1 MSGAFEIR
9 RATPGDVD
17 AVAAL
22 FDAYREFYRQ
32 ASDLAGARAFIGERL
47 ARGESVV
54 FLAEAAGDALGF
66 TQLYPSFTSAGM
78 ARIYIL
84 NDLFVA
90 SEARG
95 RGVGAALLRHA
106 AGFARGEGAVRLAL
120 STEKTNAAAQALYE
134 REGWQRD
141 EAFLGYTLRL

>member
-106 AGFARGEGAVRLAL
+106 ARFARGEGAVRLAL

>member
-141 EAFLGYTLRL
+141 DAFLGYTLRL